1 MCKNLWVLW
10 AGNDEGVLGIEL
22 TAAVVAVDPFTS
34 IAWPEVAASPMSK
47 IDEVVQLGVEPESL
61 V

>member
-22 TAAVVAVDPFTS
+22 TAAVVAVDPSTS
-34 IAWPEVAASPMSK
+34 FAWSEVAASSMFK
-47 IDEVVQLGVEPESL
+47 TDEVVQLGVKPESL